1 MASSNTG
8 KKNTSKAK
16 SSTKSKTAQ
25 PLVDNSLSPETKM
38 EIAFFVMLAFCLF
51 LLLSSFGICGVVGN
65 YVAGFFFGI
74 FGAIT
79 YILPIYVIISLLFLM
94 ANGGKRR
101 VVQKVIWSG
110 VALIDAD
117 FILQLIN
124 GVEENTAK
132 SLYMDG
138 FHDKVGGGI
147 IFGGIA
153 SLLGSFIGKAG
164 LIIIV
169 VLLLFVIVI
178 EVTEISVLEYAKS
191 FAASLKGRVGQGY
204 SGYDDEEEYEEY
216 EEYEQDNL
224 PDKRGRRKKLSPPAD
239 DYDDYD
245 DYEDYAP
252 ARKKKGNILDSIKV
266 TSTEATQKGYKKRHK
281 NKRVPDEEMRELKKE
296 TTPPEMPNTMG
307 VKNSRRKKTEKE
319 EDEEVIILHA
329 EKNIDD
335 DFGSF
340 PIKGISGRE
349 KDDDDIPDE
358 ENDPL
363 IPDFIEKRQKTRTE
377 TKAETRA
384 EAGSG
389 TKTEIKQETKRE
401 AAQKTEEAT
410 RAVSEEIE
418 KNVSKVGEINKPKK
432 EYRLPPVSLL
442 KKKKNGKGGNTEDDV
457 RATAKKLKDTLE
469 SFGVSVSIMNC
480 SVGPAVTRYE
490 LQPDVGVKV
499 GKITALADD
508 IKLALA
514 AADIR
519 IEAPIPGKSAVGI
532 EVPNSENS
540 VVSFRELVESEEYKN
555 SSSKLT
561 FAVGKDIGG
570 KTVVTD
576 LAKMPHLL
584 VAGATGSGK
593 SVCINTLIM
602 SILYKST
609 PDEVR
614 LLMIDPK
621 MVELT
626 SYNGIPHLMVPV
638 VTDPKKAAGTLNWA
652 VAEMTKRYQ
661 LFSKYN
667 VKNLKG
673 FNTKAEAAGPSDEN
687 PDLRVLPQIVIIVD
701 ELADLM
707 MVAHGE
713 VEDAIVR
720 LTQLARAAG
729 IHLVIATQRPSVDVI
744 TGLIKA
750 NVPSRI
756 AFAVSS
762 GVDSRTILDMNGAE
776 KLLGKGDMLFFPTGM
791 PKPERVQ
798 GALVDDEECLAVVEY
813 IKKQNGE
820 SQYDEAVSQSIDS
833 AASSGGGAAGGGDD
847 EERYDE
853 YFEDA
858 GRLIIEKDKAS
869 IGMLQRMF
877 RIGFNRAARIMDQ
890 LADAGVVGPEE
901 GTKPRKVLMTM
912 DQFEEFVSL

>member
-1 MASSNTG
+1 MAGNSSQKKSNTG
-8 KKNTSKAK
+8 AKRGPGRPKKSTSSKASAKNTA
-16 SSTKSKTAQ
+16 
-25 PLVDNSLSPETKM
+25 VDNSLSPETKM
-38 EIAFFVMLAFCLF
+38 EIGFFVLLAFSVF
-51 LLLSSFGICGVVGN
+51 LLLSSFGICGVLGN
-65 YVAGFFFGI
+65 KVSGFFFGV
-74 FGAIT
+74 FGGVT
-79 YILPIYVIISLLFLM
+79 YILPIYAVIATLFLM

-101 VVQKVIWSG
+101 VVQKIVWSG

-124 GVEENTAK
+124 GTDNVSA
-132 SLYMDG
+132 SSIFMDG
-138 FHDKVGGGI
+138 FNDKSGGGI
-147 IFGGIA
+147 IFGGFAAILH
-153 SLLGSFIGKAG
+153 SVIGTAG
-164 LIIIV
+164 VIILI

-178 EVTEISVLEYAKS
+178 EVTEVSFLDFMKQIVASIKS
-191 FAASLKGRVGQGY
+191 KAPAFN
-204 SGYDDEEEYEEY
+204 YDDEEEDEDEYEEETAPPVRGRRKTVSYDDYEEY
-216 EEYEQDNL
+216 EDA
-224 PDKRGRRKKLSPPAD
+224 PKRKRS
-239 DYDDYD
+239 
-245 DYEDYAP
+245 
-252 ARKKKGNILDSIKV
+252 ILGSIKV
-266 TSTEATQKGYKKRHK
+266 LPASPDDEIKKTQKPK
-281 NKRVPDEEMRELKKE
+281 NKIVPDEEMRELKKE
-296 TTPPEMPNTMG
+296 TESPLMPETMG
-307 VKNSRRKKTEKE
+307 VKNSRLRKRELEEIKDKE
-319 EDEEVIILHA
+319 EEVITLRPEMDFPESEMADVSKLSSDEAFPIRGISS
-329 EKNIDD
+329 KKDTSPDD
-335 DFGSF
+335 DY
-340 PIKGISGRE
+340 E
-349 KDDDDIPDE
+349 IPPE
-358 ENDPL
+358 ENDPA
-363 IPDFIEKRQKTRTE
+363 IPDFIEKRQKNIS
-377 TKAETRA
+377 KKDA
-384 EAGSG
+384 
-389 TKTEIKQETKRE
+389 
-401 AAQKTEEAT
+401 EEAT
-410 RAVSEEIE
+410 AAAMKEIGAVGTI
-418 KNVSKVGEINKPKK
+418 KDKPKK
-432 EYRLPPVSLL
+432 EYKLPTTSLL
-442 KKKKNGKGGNTEDDV
+442 KKKKASSGGSSEDDV
-457 RATAKKLKDTLE
+457 RATAKKLRDTLE

-490 LQPDVGVKV
+490 LQPDTGVKV

-532 EVPNSENS
+532 EVPNKENS
-540 VVSFRELVESEEYKN
+540 VVSFRELVESEEYKE
-555 SSSKLT
+555 STSKLT

-570 KTVVTD
+570 KVIVTD

-602 SILYKST
+602 SILFKAT

-614 LLMIDPK
+614 LIMIDPK

-626 SYNGIPHLMVPV
+626 SYNGIPHLLVPV

-652 VAEMTKRYQ
+652 VAEMTRRYQ

-673 FNTKAEAAGPSDEN
+673 FNKKAETEADAEN
-687 PDLRVLPQIVIIVD
+687 APDLVKMPQIVVIVD

-798 GALVDDEECLAVVEY
+798 GALVDDDECLSVVKY
-813 IKKQNGE
+813 IIKQNGE
-820 SQYDEAVSQSIDS
+820 SEYDENVSSSIE
-833 AASSGGGAAGGGDD
+833 SSSNSGGAASGDG
-847 EERYDE
+847 ERYDE
-853 YFEDA
+853 YFEEA
-858 GRLIIEKDKAS
+858 GRLIIDKDKAS

-912 DQFEEFVSL
+912 DQFDEMMSL